1 MTLCEP
7 CQAFCGRKICSE
19 NNLTL
24 QDCGPCPWGWQNTTI
39 SLSQCSICQPCS
51 DQVDLYDGLYFAF
64 IMFSV
69 YGIHLQAI
77 IRLSVGNL
85 RFMIYELLSAFIE
98 VYLGLFVTVLSYSP
112 RGSLYLTSCYTSMQV
127 TLEKWY
133 PFADSSRRTD
143 FELATSSEFDYQE
156 SCLYEVVYPRLTL
169 PLFSMMLSILLT
181 VFGRPAFIYFSGK
194 WVEEKPME
202 PYLFSPYLEALHRL
216 PYALLFYFISCG
228 VLYVSFPYVVLIIS
242 VIALSAYI
250 AAAIQS
256 TPNGKITKHV
266 PFIYMNLLA
275 MLFGLGALIYANN
288 FSFWFLFLSAFPAL
302 FFFSTEKMSDLHVM
316 RAEMAYTI
324 VE

>member
-19 NNLTL
+19 DNSTT
-24 QDCGPCPWGWQNTTI
+24 QGCGPCPWGWQNTTI
-39 SLSQCSICQPCS
+39 NLSECSICSPCS
-51 DQVDLYDGLYFAF
+51 DQVDLYDWLFFAF

-69 YGIHLQAI
+69 YGIHFQAI

-85 RFMIYELLSAFIE
+85 RFMIYEMLSAFIE
-98 VYLGLFVTVLSYSP
+98 VYLGFFVTVLSYSP

-127 TLEKWY
+127 NLEKWY
-133 PFADSSRRTD
+133 PFAESTRRISY
-143 FELATSSEFDYQE
+143 ELATSSDIDYEE

-181 VFGRPAFIYFSGK
+181 LFGRPAFIYLSRKFVK
-194 WVEEKPME
+194 EKPME

-216 PYALLFYFISCG
+216 PYAILFYFISCG
-228 VLYVSFPYVVLIIS
+228 VLYVSFPYVVLIVS
-242 VIALSAYI
+242 VISLSAYI
-250 AAAIQS
+250 AAIQS
-256 TPNGKITKHV
+256 IRNGKITKHV
-266 PFIYMNLLA
+266 PFIYLNLLS
-275 MLFGLGALIYANN
+275 MLFGLGALIYANS

-302 FFFSTEKMSDLHVM
+302 FFFSTEKISDLHAM